1 MGIESSIFNGIVSH
15 SRLLP
20 KVHNFSYKVY
30 SMLFNIDELEKTQK
44 ECKFFSYNKFNLFSF
59 YYKDH
64 GEKDG
69 SNPKEWILKIA
80 KKESISPLGL
90 KIFCLCYPRVLG
102 YVFNPISV
110 WFIYN
115 KNTLRMII
123 YEVRNTFGEDHSYVF
138 NLINE
143 SEKLNHKSKKLLHVS
158 PFINMDGRYEFST
171 DLSSDQVKVII
182 KEISNNKHLL
192 TASFIGKAKSFND
205 KNLFLNFIL
214 YPMLTF
220 KVIFGIHYQ
229 ALILWLKNI
238 KYVKHRKSKYNKI
251 SYKNEY
257 TLRDDE
263 SDI

>member
-1 MGIESSIFNGIVSH
+1 
-15 SRLLP
+15 
-20 KVHNFSYKVY
+20 
-30 SMLFNIDELEKTQK
+30 
-44 ECKFFSYNKFNLFSF
+44 
-59 YYKDH
+59 
-64 GEKDG
+64 
-69 SNPKEWILKIA
+69 
-80 KKESISPLGL
+80 
-90 KIFCLCYPRVLG
+90 
-102 YVFNPISV
+102 
-110 WFIYN
+110 
-115 KNTLRMII
+115 MII

-138 NLINE
+138 NLSNE

-238 KYVKHRKSKYNKI
+238 KYVKHKKSKYNKI
-251 SYKNEY
+251 SYKKEY